1 MPTTTIDYTI
11 RALLTSTSAVTDI
24 VGTTPARIYQL
35 AFPANAAFPL
45 MVFRVISGN
54 DVLKSAPA
62 DAGEEMTTRFQFD
75 TWAET
80 YDETQDMK
88 LALASL
94 FRNYVG
100 TVNSQKILATN
111 IDLTFSQFEP
121 DTGLYRFTMDVS
133 VTHEGA

>member
-1 MPTTTIDYTI
+1 MPATTIDYTI

-35 AFPANAAFPL
+35 AFPANATFPL

-75 TWAET
+75 TWAYT

-100 TVNSQKILATN
+100 TVNGQNILATN
-111 IDLTFSQFEP
+111 IDLTFAQFEP
-121 DTGLYRFTMDVS
+121 DTGLYRFTTDVS